1 MDPDFAR
8 MDSQQPSLPLTGAN
22 SASGSA
28 PHRLLAPERQP
39 ESFLSLSDSLSSA
52 SPHST
57 VSLYTTTDYSTSQGT
72 LNLHTFSMPS
82 PRPLHTSAQ
91 PPSED
96 TDESSYSPSLLS
108 TSSAVR
114 PWSFYQRDPFAVSD
128 EGLIDSG
135 APDGG
140 ALFAEPSLVAEGERL
155 KELFV
160 PFEKEV
166 QGSVVQSLRDSLY
179 GGSAVAE
186 VDDVWLAE
194 DQTQPRGAEE
204 DGEEE
209 EEIDHDRMVPTDG
222 HRLAAKVSYA
232 PLPSTSRG
240 GAFAMLAERLEQKA
254 QGNQPV
260 PCPQIELYSYETQWS
275 RSYDPPPS
283 TGTGDQDSLGSTT
296 GETTLM
302 GDEGKFGYVGDYQ
315 GTGRGHALPRWRIVT
330 ALSLAVVFMFWTLAA
345 TISFII
351 SHNLFSSVV
360 PIVIWVLT
368 VFSVVELCL
377 LIACL
382 LAFGTSD
389 GMKAAVWLTSFPMAI
404 CSIVPT
410 INLFVPIA
418 TPGNLKLLPFV
429 GQGFGWSPKG
439 TVTSV
444 GLAVILAILILGSGG
459 TLVYLVMPP
468 RSARGVVR
476 HDGPDASG

>member
-1 MDPDFAR
+1 MITFIILPPQIRTTASSDIGNQAASHRAFQHCPRTLASVLQLPPDSTDCPATSVLNQLSSASVTLSSLPTDPDFAR

-28 PHRLLAPERQP
+28 PLRLLAPERQP

-52 SPHST
+52 FPHST

-114 PWSFYQRDPFAVSD
+114 PWSFYQRDPFADSD

-160 PFEKEV
+160 PFGKEV

-254 QGNQPV
+254 QGNQSV

-283 TGTGDQDSLGSTT
+283 TGTGDQDSLRSTT

-345 TISFII
+345 TISCERPANSTHFVFADTFDVV
-351 SHNLFSSVV
+351 LFWTHSQLSS
-360 PIVIWVLT
+360 
-368 VFSVVELCL
+368 
-377 LIACL
+377 
-382 LAFGTSD
+382 
-389 GMKAAVWLTSFPMAI
+389 AI
-404 CSIVPT
+404 TYSAPSYPS
-410 INLFVPIA
+410 L
-418 TPGNLKLLPFV
+418 
-429 GQGFGWSPKG
+429 S
-439 TVTSV
+439 
-444 GLAVILAILILGSGG
+444 GS
-459 TLVYLVMPP
+459 
-468 RSARGVVR
+468 
-476 HDGPDASG
+476 